1 MKRQRRLEARRQARR
16 RGGFTLVEVLLV
28 LAILVI
34 LGAMV
39 GVGVVQVQ
47 RNANRNAAKA
57 QIGMLD
63 ESVNMYR
70 IDVGIFPNDL
80 IDLLE
85 PPQDLRNPDK
95 WSGPY
100 LAKDQIP
107 LDPWQNDYQYV
118 NEGDDFR
125 IWSLGPDGADGGN
138 DDIDNKS

>member
-1 MKRQRRLEARRQARR
+1 MKRRQRRR
-16 RGGFTLVEVLLV
+16 GFTLVEVLLV

-39 GVGVVQVQ
+39 SVGVVQVQ
-47 RNANRNAAKA
+47 RTANKRAAKA

-63 ESVNMYR
+63 EAVNMYR
-70 IDVGIFPNDL
+70 IDVGRFPDTLADL
-80 IDLLE
+80 VDV
-85 PPQDLRNPDK
+85 PQGLANPDK

-100 LAKDQIP
+100 LKKAVP
-107 LDPWQNDYQYV
+107 VDPWQNEYQYL

-125 IWSLGPDGADGGN
+125 VWSFGPDGSDGGP

>member
-1 MKRQRRLEARRQARR
+1 MRKQSRRR

-47 RNANRNAAKA
+47 RNANKNAAKA
-57 QIGMLD
+57 QIGMLK
-63 ESVNMYR
+63 ESINMYR
-70 IDVGIFPNDL
+70 IDVGVYPNQL
-80 IDLLE
+80 GDLLQ
-85 PPQDLRNPDK
+85 PPDDLRNPDK

-100 LAKDQIP
+100 LERDEVP
-107 LDPWQNDYQYV
+107 LDPWQNDYQYA

-125 IWSLGPDGADGGN
+125 IWSFGPDGADGGN

>member
-1 MKRQRRLEARRQARR
+1 MKRRRLEARRQIRR

-47 RNANRNAAKA
+47 KNANRNAAKA

-70 IDVGIFPNDL
+70 IDVGVFPNEL

-85 PPQDLRNPDK
+85 QPQDLRNPDK
-95 WSGPY
+95 WRGPY
-100 LAKDQIP
+100 LERDEIP
-107 LDPWQNDYQYV
+107 LDPWQNDYQYS

-125 IWSLGPDGADGGN
+125 IWSLGPDGADGGT